1 MMGRGCG
8 GAWLGWGVT
17 VVGRGHGGVLQWWG
31 VAMALRWGGG
41 GGGGGGGTYK
51 SVWSGMNKVV

>member
-41 GGGGGGGTYK
+41 GGGGGG
-51 SVWSGMNKVV
+51 VHIKVCGVG